1 MTYTDEILTALAQN
15 NGSIKYQD
23 LMQMFQVDHPDRHIR
38 NELRTLRCDKYVSG
52 DLHSDCMIKLTSNG
66 RRYLREGG
74 RCETGPQLS
83 PREPV
88 PQAVVD
94 DKPKSKLIDWITPL
108 VALGDL
114 IWNIAK
120 YFISK

>member
-15 NGSIKYQD
+15 NGSMKYQD
-23 LMQMFQVDHPDRHIR
+23 LMQMFQVDHPDKHIR

-83 PREPV
+83 PREPA
-88 PQAVVD
+88 PQTLCD
-94 DKPKSKLIDWITPL
+94 DKPKPSFTEWIQSITPL
-108 VALGDL
+108 IKKVWG
-114 IWNIAK
+114 IVK
-120 YFISK
+120 PFIFK